1 MTELRPNNPPTKEAE
16 FPDKPNLYEG
26 LANCINR
33 NRVQWTGNRTE
44 LEWAEPLRA
53 SKPELLAW
61 NIVI

>member
-44 LEWAEPLRA
+44 LEWAETPTRQ
-53 SKPELLAW
+53 
-61 NIVI
+61 